1 MIINE
6 RRNSKNSDPTNE
18 ISRKPARTGLR
29 IKEEKEPG
37 TEQLDGAQLPATA
50 NGQKQ
55 KRKKKNGT
63 SNVGVEQQD
72 GDDNGQRWRGRHGF
86 VCFFFAVGVFFFVS
100 LGVPKTRV
108 ACAPLERALNDAAE
122 VRSAFLSPAVAE
134 ISSLGDKRPIEKKTG
149 KENGKNEKKGPRSR
163 RKQSNRSN
171 TSDSSN
177 RSLKCVQ
184 RMKPS

>member
-134 ISSLGDKRPIEKKTG
+134 ISSLGDKRPIEKKKRKRKWKKMKKKRTQES
-149 KENGKNEKKGPRSR
+149 KE
-163 RKQSNRSN
+163 
-171 TSDSSN
+171 TI
-177 RSLKCVQ
+177 
-184 RMKPS
+184 KPIKHE

>member
-1 MIINE
+1 MKFRE
-6 RRNSKNSDPTNE
+6 SRQEPVWESKKKRN
-18 ISRKPARTGLR
+18 PARNNWMEPSCQQRQTG
-29 IKEEKEPG
+29 
-37 TEQLDGAQLPATA
+37 
-50 NGQKQ
+50 
-55 KRKKKNGT
+55 KNK
-63 SNVGVEQQD
+63 
-72 GDDNGQRWRGRHGF
+72 RGRRKTEPRTWALSNRTATTTASVGGGVMVLF
-86 VCFFFAVGVFFFVS
+86 VFFFAVGVFFFVS

-184 RMKPS
+184 RLKPS